1 MAKLNRKCIICGT
14 RYSYCPYCSEDTNKP
29 TWMAIF
35 CGENC
40 KDIYTTLDDFR
51 DGRIS
56 KEDAQTVLNGL
67 DLYPIEK
74 LPKNFQEIFNEIIVK
89 KDIETMDEATIDEA
103 TEDTADA
110 VDITEL
116 NNNNEE
122 VIQDEVKEIKKPR
135 TRRAKNN
142 E

>member
-1 MAKLNRKCIICGT
+1 MYYMWDSL
-14 RYSYCPYCSEDTNKP
+14 SYCPHCSEDANKP

-56 KEDAQTVLNGL
+56 REDAQIVLNGL
-67 DLYPIEK
+67 DLSPIEK

-89 KDIETMDEATIDEA
+89 KDIEAMAETV
-103 TEDTADA
+103 EDTADA
-110 VDITEL
+110 VDITKFDK
-116 NNNNEE
+116 NNEE
-122 VIQDEVKEIKKPR
+122 VIQNEVKEIKKPR
-135 TRRAKNN
+135 TRKAKNN

>member
-1 MAKLNRKCIICGT
+1 MAKLNRKCIICGI
-14 RYSYCPYCSEDTNKP
+14 RYSYCPHCSEDANKP

-40 KDIYTTLDDFR
+40 KDVYTTLDDFR

-67 DLYPIEK
+67 DLSPIEK
-74 LPKNFQEIFNEIIVK
+74 LPKNFQEIFNEIMVEE
-89 KDIETMDEATIDEA
+89 DIKTMDETAMNEVA
-103 TEDTADA
+103 EDTTNA

-116 NNNNEE
+116 NNNNKE
-122 VIQDEVKEIKKPR
+122 VIQEEAKEIKKPR

>member
-14 RYSYCPYCSEDTNKP
+14 RYSYCPHCSEDTNKP

-56 KEDAQTVLNGL
+56 REDAQTVLNGL
-67 DLYPIEK
+67 DLSPIEK

-89 KDIETMDEATIDEA
+89 KDIEAMDETV
-103 TEDTADA
+103 EDTADA
-110 VDITEL
+110 VDITKFDK
-116 NNNNEE
+116 NNEE
-122 VIQDEVKEIKKPR
+122 VIQNEVKEIKKPR
-135 TRRAKNN
+135 TRKAKNN

>member
-14 RYSYCPYCSEDTNKP
+14 RYSYCPHCSEDTNKP

-51 DGRIS
+51 DGRMS
-56 KEDAQTVLNGL
+56 KEDAQVVLNGL
-67 DLYPIEK
+67 DLSPIEK
-74 LPKNFQEIFNEIIVK
+74 LPKNFQEIFNEIMVE
-89 KDIETMDEATIDEA
+89 KDIKTMDEAV
-103 TEDTADA
+103 EDTADA

-122 VIQDEVKEIKKPR
+122 AIKDEVKEIKKPR
-135 TRRAKNN
+135 TRKAKNN

>member
-14 RYSYCPYCSEDTNKP
+14 RYSYCPHCSEDANKP

-51 DGRIS
+51 DGRMS
-56 KEDAQTVLNGL
+56 KEDAQVVLNGL
-67 DLYPIEK
+67 DLSPIEK

-89 KDIETMDEATIDEA
+89 KDIEAMDETV
-103 TEDTADA
+103 EDTADA
-110 VDITEL
+110 VDITEFDK
-116 NNNNEE
+116 NNEE
-122 VIQDEVKEIKKPR
+122 VFQNEVKEIKKPR
-135 TRRAKNN
+135 TRKAKNN

>member
-14 RYSYCPYCSEDTNKP
+14 HYSYCPHCSEDANKP

-35 CGENC
+35 CGKNC

-51 DGRIS
+51 DGRMS
-56 KEDAQTVLNGL
+56 KEDAQVVLNGL
-67 DLYPIEK
+67 DLSPIEK
-74 LPKNFQEIFNEIIVK
+74 LPKNFQEIFNEIMVE
-89 KDIETMDEATIDEA
+89 KDIKTMDEAV
-103 TEDTADA
+103 EDTADA

-122 VIQDEVKEIKKPR
+122 SIKDEVKEIKKPR
-135 TRRAKNN
+135 TRKAKNN

>member
-14 RYSYCPYCSEDTNKP
+14 RYSYCPHCSEDTNKP

-51 DGRIS
+51 DGRMS
-56 KEDAQTVLNGL
+56 KEDAQVVLNGL
-67 DLYPIEK
+67 DLSPIEK
-74 LPKNFQEIFNEIIVK
+74 LPKNFQEIFNEIMVEE
-89 KDIETMDEATIDEA
+89 DIKTMDEAV
-103 TEDTADA
+103 EDTADA
-110 VDITEL
+110 VDIAEL

-122 VIQDEVKEIKKPR
+122 SIKDEIKEIKKPR

>member
-14 RYSYCPYCSEDTNKP
+14 CYSYCPHCSEDTNKP

-56 KEDAQTVLNGL
+56 REDAQTVLNGL
-67 DLYPIEK
+67 DLSPIEK

-89 KDIETMDEATIDEA
+89 KDIEAMDETV
-103 TEDTADA
+103 EDTADA
-110 VDITEL
+110 VDITEFDK
-116 NNNNEE
+116 NNEE
-122 VIQDEVKEIKKPR
+122 VIQNEVKEIKKPR
-135 TRRAKNN
+135 TRKAKNN

>member
-14 RYSYCPYCSEDTNKP
+14 RYSYCPHCSEDANKP

-67 DLYPIEK
+67 DLSPIEK
-74 LPKNFQEIFNEIIVK
+74 LPKNFQGIFNEIIVK
-89 KDIETMDEATIDEA
+89 KDIEAMDETV
-103 TEDTADA
+103 EDTADA
-110 VDITEL
+110 VDITEFDK
-116 NNNNEE
+116 NNEE
-122 VIQDEVKEIKKPR
+122 VIQNEVKEIKKPR
-135 TRRAKNN
+135 TRKAKNN

>member
-14 RYSYCPYCSEDTNKP
+14 RYSYCPHCSEDTNKP

-56 KEDAQTVLNGL
+56 REDAQTVLNGL
-67 DLYPIEK
+67 DLSPIEK

-89 KDIETMDEATIDEA
+89 KDIEAMDETV
-103 TEDTADA
+103 EDTADA
-110 VDITEL
+110 VDITEFDK
-116 NNNNEE
+116 NNEE
-122 VIQDEVKEIKKPR
+122 VIQNEGKEIKKPR
-135 TRRAKNN
+135 TRKAKNN

>member
-14 RYSYCPYCSEDTNKP
+14 RYSYCPHCSEDANKP

-56 KEDAQTVLNGL
+56 REDAKTVLNGL
-67 DLYPIEK
+67 DLSPIEK

-89 KDIETMDEATIDEA
+89 KDIEAMDETV
-103 TEDTADA
+103 EDTADA
-110 VDITEL
+110 VDITEFDK
-116 NNNNEE
+116 NNEE
-122 VIQDEVKEIKKPR
+122 VIQNEVKEIKKPR
-135 TRRAKNN
+135 TRKAKNN

>member
-14 RYSYCPYCSEDTNKP
+14 RYSYCPHCSEDTNKP

-56 KEDAQTVLNGL
+56 REDAQTVLNGL
-67 DLYPIEK
+67 DLSPIEK

-89 KDIETMDEATIDEA
+89 KDIEAMDETV
-103 TEDTADA
+103 EDTADA
-110 VDITEL
+110 VDITEFDK
-116 NNNNEE
+116 NNEE
-122 VIQDEVKEIKKPR
+122 VIQNEVKEIKKPR
-135 TRRAKNN
+135 TRKSKNN

>member
-14 RYSYCPYCSEDTNKP
+14 HYSYCPHCSEDANKP

-56 KEDAQTVLNGL
+56 REDAQTVLNGL
-67 DLYPIEK
+67 DLSPIEK

-89 KDIETMDEATIDEA
+89 KDIEAMDKTV
-103 TEDTADA
+103 EDTADA
-110 VDITEL
+110 VDITEFDK
-116 NNNNEE
+116 NNEE
-122 VIQDEVKEIKKPR
+122 VIQNEVKEIKKPR
-135 TRRAKNN
+135 TRKAKNN

>member
-14 RYSYCPYCSEDTNKP
+14 RYSYCPHCSEDTNKP

-56 KEDAQTVLNGL
+56 REDAQTVLNGL
-67 DLYPIEK
+67 DLSPIEK

-89 KDIETMDEATIDEA
+89 KDIEAMDETV
-103 TEDTADA
+103 EDTADA
-110 VDITEL
+110 IDITEFDK
-116 NNNNEE
+116 NNEE
-122 VIQDEVKEIKKPR
+122 VTQNEVKEIKKPR
-135 TRRAKNN
+135 TRKAKNN

>member
-14 RYSYCPYCSEDTNKP
+14 RYSYCPHCSEDTNKP

-56 KEDAQTVLNGL
+56 RKDAQTVLNGL
-67 DLYPIEK
+67 DLSPIEK

-89 KDIETMDEATIDEA
+89 KDIEAMDETV
-103 TEDTADA
+103 EDTADA
-110 VDITEL
+110 VDITKFDK
-116 NNNNEE
+116 NNEE
-122 VIQDEVKEIKKPR
+122 VIQNEVKEIKKPR
-135 TRRAKNN
+135 TRKAKNN

>member
-14 RYSYCPYCSEDTNKP
+14 RYSYCPHCSEDTNKP

-51 DGRIS
+51 DGRMS
-56 KEDAQTVLNGL
+56 KEDAQVVLNGL
-67 DLYPIEK
+67 DLSPIEK
-74 LPKNFQEIFNEIIVK
+74 LPKNFQEIFNEIMVE
-89 KDIETMDEATIDEA
+89 KDIKTMDEAV
-103 TEDTADA
+103 EDTADA

-122 VIQDEVKEIKKPR
+122 SIKDEVKEIKKPR
-135 TRRAKNN
+135 TRKAKNN

>member
-14 RYSYCPYCSEDTNKP
+14 RYSYCPHCSEDANKP

-40 KDIYTTLDDFR
+40 KDVYTTLDDFR

-67 DLYPIEK
+67 DLSPIEK
-74 LPKNFQEIFNEIIVK
+74 LPKNFQEIFNEIMVEE
-89 KDIETMDEATIDEA
+89 DIKTMDETAMNEVA
-103 TEDTADA
+103 EDTANA
-110 VDITEL
+110 IDITEL

>member
-1 MAKLNRKCIICGT
+1 MAMLNRKCIICGT
-14 RYSYCPYCSEDTNKP
+14 RYSYCPHCSEDANKP

-51 DGRIS
+51 DGRMS
-56 KEDAQTVLNGL
+56 KEDAQVVLNGL
-67 DLYPIEK
+67 DLSPIEK

-89 KDIETMDEATIDEA
+89 KDIEAMDETV
-103 TEDTADA
+103 EDTADA
-110 VDITEL
+110 VDITEFDK
-116 NNNNEE
+116 NNEE
-122 VIQDEVKEIKKPR
+122 VIQNEVKEIKKPR
-135 TRRAKNN
+135 TRKAKNN

>member
-14 RYSYCPYCSEDTNKP
+14 RYSYCPHCSEDANKP

-56 KEDAQTVLNGL
+56 REDAQIVLNGL
-67 DLYPIEK
+67 DLSPIEK

-89 KDIETMDEATIDEA
+89 KDIEAMAETV
-103 TEDTADA
+103 EDTADA
-110 VDITEL
+110 VDITKFDK
-116 NNNNEE
+116 NNEE
-122 VIQDEVKEIKKPR
+122 VIQNEVKEIKKPR
-135 TRRAKNN
+135 TRKAKNN

>member
-14 RYSYCPYCSEDTNKP
+14 RYSYCPHCSEDTNKP

-56 KEDAQTVLNGL
+56 REDAQTVLNGL
-67 DLYPIEK
+67 DLSPIEK

-89 KDIETMDEATIDEA
+89 KDIEAMDETV
-103 TEDTADA
+103 EDTADA
-110 VDITEL
+110 VDITEFDK
-116 NNNNEE
+116 NNEE
-122 VIQDEVKEIKKPR
+122 VIQNEVKEIKKPR
-135 TRRAKNN
+135 TRKAKNN

>member
-14 RYSYCPYCSEDTNKP
+14 RYSYCPHCSEDTNKP

-51 DGRIS
+51 DGRMS
-56 KEDAQTVLNGL
+56 KEDAQVVLNGL
-67 DLYPIEK
+67 DLSPIEK

>member
-14 RYSYCPYCSEDTNKP
+14 RYSYCPHCSEDTNKP

-56 KEDAQTVLNGL
+56 REDAQTVLNGL
-67 DLYPIEK
+67 DLSPIEK
-74 LPKNFQEIFNEIIVK
+74 LPKNFQEIFNEIMVEENIK
-89 KDIETMDEATIDEA
+89 TMDEAV
-103 TEDTADA
+103 EDTADA
-110 VDITEL
+110 VDITEFDK
-116 NNNNEE
+116 NNEE
-122 VIQDEVKEIKKPR
+122 VIQNEVKEIKKPR
-135 TRRAKNN
+135 IRKAKNN

>member
-14 RYSYCPYCSEDTNKP
+14 RYSYCPHCSEDANKP

-56 KEDAQTVLNGL
+56 REDAQTVLNGL
-67 DLYPIEK
+67 DLSPIEK

-89 KDIETMDEATIDEA
+89 KDIEAMDETV
-103 TEDTADA
+103 EDTADA
-110 VDITEL
+110 VDITEFDK
-116 NNNNEE
+116 NNEE
-122 VIQDEVKEIKKPR
+122 VIQNEVKEIKKPR
-135 TRRAKNN
+135 TRKAKNN

>member
-14 RYSYCPYCSEDTNKP
+14 RYSYCPHCSEDANKP

-56 KEDAQTVLNGL
+56 REDAQTVLNGL
-67 DLYPIEK
+67 DLSPIEK

-89 KDIETMDEATIDEA
+89 KDIEAMDETV
-103 TEDTADA
+103 EDTADA
-110 VDITEL
+110 VDITKFDK
-116 NNNNEE
+116 NNEE
-122 VIQDEVKEIKKPR
+122 VIQNEVKEIKKPR
-135 TRRAKNN
+135 TRKAKNN